1 MVTNSPFTIR
11 QARLEDVDVILTFAT
26 DTFAWGDYVPDFIN
40 DWIVD
45 DGVVHVACIDDVP
58 IGMMRLSFLSE
69 SELWSQAAR
78 VHPDHRGRRIAS
90 ALQDAQVAW
99 ARERGGLI
107 IRMQVEDDNEPSI
120 AHAMRYGFKRAAS
133 VVRAVRAVGAASP
146 NPSGNGGRRHPS
158 LLVAKP
164 GKRQDV
170 PLVRSSWETSEV
182 ARHLR
187 QLAPIGWQFRR
198 LSDTDIEQAAST
210 GNLWEVGSS
219 WVITGAVEPV
229 CEVRLMDT
237 TPGEAYDVCK
247 ALVDLAN
254 NRGAELLTMWIP
266 DLDWS
271 VQAARRVGC
280 DTEGYGVWELPL

>member
-1 MVTNSPFTIR
+1 MVTHGPVTIR
-11 QARLEDVDVILTFAT
+11 EARLDDVEAILAFAT
-26 DTFAWGDYVPDFIN
+26 DTFPWGDYIPQFLEE
-40 DWIVD
+40 WITD
-45 DGVVHVACIDDVP
+45 DGAVHVACIDDVP
-58 IGMMRLSFLSE
+58 VGMMRLSFLSD

-133 VVRAVRAVGAASP
+133 VVRAVRPVGAASP
-146 NPSGNGGRRHPS
+146 NPSGTGGRRHPS
-158 LLVAKP
+158 LLVARP

-170 PLVRSSWETSEV
+170 SLVRSSWETSEV
-182 ARHLR
+182 ARRLR

-198 LSDTDIEQAAST
+198 LSDADIELAATS
-210 GNLWEVGSS
+210 GNLWEVGNS
-219 WVITGAVEPV
+219 WVITGSVEPV
-229 CEVRLMDT
+229 CEVRLIDT
-237 TPGEAYDVCK
+237 TPDEAYDVCK

-254 NRGAELLTMWIP
+254 NRGAELLTLWIP

-271 VQAARRVGC
+271 IQAVRRVGC
-280 DTEGYGVWELPL
+280 DTEGFGVWELPL